1 MDKEAMAAVGEV
13 AVALQGVLQRVQVA
27 AAKAGRAVPPR
38 LVAVSKT
45 KPAELIQQAYDV
57 GHRDFGEN
65 YVQELCEKAPALP
78 ADIRWHFIGHL
89 QSNKVAALVKSVPN
103 LAFVETVDSERLA
116 RKLNG
121 AVEAQGRPPLN
132 VLVQVNT
139 SGEESKSGVEPGAP
153 AVELSRFI
161 VTECA
166 HLRLRGLMTI
176 GMPDY
181 TSRPEN
187 FQCLQQCRR
196 EVAAAIGVDEADL
209 ELSMGMSGDFEA
221 ATEMGSTNVRVGS
234 TIFGARDYSK

>member
-1 MDKEAMAAVGEV
+1 MKGQLLHLLHPCCAI
-13 AVALQGVLQRVQVA
+13 
-27 AAKAGRAVPPR
+27 PR
-38 LVAVSKT
+38 
-45 KPAELIQQAYDV
+45 P
-57 GHRDFGEN
+57 
-65 YVQELCEKAPALP
+65 QELCEKAPALP

-187 FQCLQQCRR
+187 FQCLQQARGACSRACGRASPLGGKSSLATCLVLSCLRSADERWRPQLVLMRR
-196 EVAAAIGVDEADL
+196 TWSSPWA
-209 ELSMGMSGDFEA
+209 
-221 ATEMGSTNVRVGS
+221 
-234 TIFGARDYSK
+234 